1 MERRYRDLHAYLFLL
16 YLLIQNELRLQIK
29 VSTVKSISQS
39 KHIQKMMIFADFN
52 RHIYYSHISDFII
65 YHTDTVRIYLY

>member
-16 YLLIQNELRLQIK
+16 YLLIRNELRLQIK
-29 VSTVKSISQS
+29 VSTVKSIWQS

-52 RHIYYSHISDFII
+52 RHLLFSYFWF
-65 YHTDTVRIYLY
+65 R